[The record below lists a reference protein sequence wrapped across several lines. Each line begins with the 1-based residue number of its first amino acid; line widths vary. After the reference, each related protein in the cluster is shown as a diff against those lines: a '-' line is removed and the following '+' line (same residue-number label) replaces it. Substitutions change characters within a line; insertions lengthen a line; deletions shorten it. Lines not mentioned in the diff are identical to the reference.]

1 MDATSVSPAAGGGTR
16 AATPGA
22 TDARPSS
29 TARQEHWEMV
39 YGGRDERQ
47 LSWYQG
53 DPDLSARL
61 VTEQAAALPSGQAS
75 AVVDAGGG
83 SSALA
88 GRLAADGFTD
98 LTVVDIARP
107 ALSAAARR
115 SGGDKVVRIQADLLT
130 WRPPRR
136 YQIWHDR
143 AVFHFLTEPAD
154 RAAYLAT
161 LRAALSPGGA
171 IIIAAFSPDGPAHCS
186 GLPVARYDASGLAA
200 ELTASFGD
208 AITITGQH
216 AEEHHT
222 PSGAIQPFTWI
233 TARLA

>member
-1 MDATSVSPAAGGGTR
+1 MTPAAADTV
-16 AATPGA
+16 P
-22 TDARPSS
+22 DS
-29 TARQEHWEMV
+29 TARQERWEMV

-47 LSWYQG
+47 LSWYQA
-53 DPDLSARL
+53 DPGMSAR
-61 VTEQAAALPSGQAS
+61 VIREQAAALPSGRAS
-75 AVVDAGGG
+75 AVVDVGGG
-83 SSALA
+83 TSPLA
-88 GRLAADGFTD
+88 GCLAADGFTD
-98 LTVVDIARP
+98 LTVVDIAGP
-107 ALSAAARR
+107 ALSAAAQR

-130 WRPPRR
+130 WRSPRR

-143 AVFHFLTEPAD
+143 AMFHFLTQPAD

-161 LRAALSPGGA
+161 LRAALAPGGA
-171 IIIAAFSPDGPAHCS
+171 IVIAAFAPDGPTHCS
-186 GLPVARYDASGLAA
+186 GLPVARCDGPGLAA

-208 AITITGQH
+208 AITVTGQH